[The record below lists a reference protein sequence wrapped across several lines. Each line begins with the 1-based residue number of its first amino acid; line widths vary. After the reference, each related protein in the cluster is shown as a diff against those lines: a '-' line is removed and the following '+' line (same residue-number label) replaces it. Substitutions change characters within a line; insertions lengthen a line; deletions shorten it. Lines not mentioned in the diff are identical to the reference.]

1 MIKKLFSEWGALPPA
16 WRMAIR
22 TGTAAVGGV
31 LVAGY
36 LEGTIKD
43 WDSLKG
49 AVIAVALKLFMGLLT
64 PEEPFVGLG
73 KPVEVTVPADSE
85 LVGDTLTPA

>member
-1 MIKKLFSEWGALPPA
+1 MVQKFFNEWGALPPK

-22 TGTAAVGGV
+22 TATAAVGGV

-36 LEGTIKD
+36 MEGTIKD

-49 AVIAVALKLFMGLLT
+49 AVIAVTLKLILGLFT
-64 PEEPFVGLG
+64 PEEPFVGFN
-73 KPVEVTVPADSE
+73 KPEVVAVPKP
-85 LVGDTLTPA
+85 PAVDENVVN